1 MTQAFDRV
9 KTIIVEQLG
18 IEPDEVQMNSNFVND
33 LGADDL
39 DFVELI
45 MAFEEEFE
53 VEIPDNVA
61 ERIKTVGETVNIVVY
76 GYGYVPNDENLKM
89 ERTTPPIP

>member
-53 VEIPDNVA
+53 IEIPDYVA
-61 ERIKTVGETVNIVVY
+61 EKVKTVGEVIDVLY
-76 GYGYVPNDENLKM
+76 GYMPNN
-89 ERTTPPIP
+89 